1 MAYERSTPLAPLTKE
16 KPLTPAG
23 QLMARALRHLYGIA
37 EGADFEAVEPELGLI
52 VQVKDGR
59 PLIYEGMKS

>member
-23 QLMARALRHLYGIA
+23 QLMARAFRNLYGIPDG
-37 EGADFEAVEPELGLI
+37 EDFERAEPELGLI
-52 VQVKDGR
+52 VQVKNGR
-59 PLIYEGMKS
+59 PLIYEGMK